1 MILAL
6 VMCILLCTV
15 FTTIAG
21 FFTAKFKMHPF
32 ISTMANMLVIFGLV
46 TYATKGVSFGAIEP
60 AIPNMVIPKINGF
73 PTIILWAVAAIVIVW
88 IIWNKTTFG
97 KTCMQ

>member
-1 MILAL
+1 MVGMGMTTATIVMHQGINTGGVFGHIFDFTSLPVPARVVLAL

-46 TYATKGVSFGAIEP
+46 T
-60 AIPNMVIPKINGF
+60 
-73 PTIILWAVAAIVIVW
+73 
-88 IIWNKTTFG
+88 
-97 KTCMQ
+97 